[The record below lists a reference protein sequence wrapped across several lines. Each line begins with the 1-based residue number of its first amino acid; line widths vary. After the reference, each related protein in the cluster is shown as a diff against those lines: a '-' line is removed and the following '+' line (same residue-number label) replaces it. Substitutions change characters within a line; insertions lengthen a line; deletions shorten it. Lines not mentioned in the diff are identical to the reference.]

1 MKKSLLSAGLVAVV
15 AYVGAPIANAAT
27 AIPFPNAGVI
37 NPNTYVFTTAAT
49 GDIISY
55 YYSSNAGDTDEIVMS
70 VNDSPVGS
78 FGLNNHTSSI
88 GMPYSIG
95 SVNAGDVITF
105 VLRDLTTGTDIS
117 SNPAFNKDLAQGSN
131 YDYNDDSFVFTKLS
145 SNIAGATPLLAILPL
160 FATGLGVIGLFA
172 HRKKRH
178 HRHYTY
184 QSI

>member
-1 MKKSLLSAGLVAVV
+1 
-15 AYVGAPIANAAT
+15 
-27 AIPFPNAGVI
+27 
-37 NPNTYVFTTAAT
+37 
-49 GDIISY
+49 
-55 YYSSNAGDTDEIVMS
+55 
-70 VNDSPVGS
+70 
-78 FGLNNHTSSI
+78 
-88 GMPYSIG
+88 MPYSIG